1 MTFTSIVIATYNGIE
16 WTRRCVDSV
25 IRHTS
30 EPYEFVFVDNGSSDG
45 TQQYLEEI
53 PGATVIRNES
63 NRGFAA
69 ACNQGMTAASGT
81 HIVLLNNDTIVTPAW
96 LKTLL
101 ACMDRDPSIGI
112 VGPVSNNVAPIQRVH
127 APVTPATLDP
137 FAEQW
142 RMIHANAG
150 FYAHRLIGY
159 CMLFRR
165 ELLDAIG
172 GMDERFFP
180 GNYEDDDFSIRARIS
195 GKRLWVARDAFIYHE
210 GSGTFKANGL
220 ESRIQSVRNAEKFRA
235 KWSIAAS
242 PFEIDQLGYNPSDV
256 VSREPFFMPD
266 RHYIPL
272 ANEKKASD

>member
-16 WTRRCVDSV
+16 LTRRCVDSV
-25 IRHTS
+25 VRHTN

-45 TQQYLEEI
+45 TPEYLETI
-53 PGATVIRNES
+53 PGAIVIRNEE

-69 ACNQGMTAASGT
+69 ACNQGMIAASGSQ
-81 HIVLLNNDTIVTPAW
+81 ILLLNNDTIVTPGW
-96 LKTLL
+96 LTLL
-101 ACMDRDPSIGI
+101 TACLDRDPTVGI

-127 APVTPATLDP
+127 APVTPEGLDS

-142 RMIHANAG
+142 RLHNANAG

-165 ELLDAIG
+165 ELLDLIG

-180 GNYEDDDFSIRARIS
+180 GNYEDDDFSIRARIR
-195 GKRLWVARDAFIYHE
+195 GKRLWVARDVFIHHE

-220 ESRIQSVRNAEKFRA
+220 ASRLQSVRNAEKFRV
-235 KWSIAAS
+235 KWSIAIS

-256 VSREPFFMPD
+256 VSREPFFIPE
-266 RHYIPL
+266 RHYVPL
-272 ANEKKASD
+272 RRGTTS